1 MVHFPKNEIHFYEV
15 GNQPN
20 PQRAK
25 SCANAVLDE
34 HLAPPS
40 CSLEERSKIRE
51 EESLPAGMN
60 SSSHFSRIS
69 QRVKFL
75 NPFST
80 HSAIKTSLSVRQVLI
95 PWGGSS
101 GRIAS
106 MARILSASLDIS
118 AEVISNVQPKVS
130 PPSNG
135 DSFSKSSTGVSKN
148 FAAFFK
154 GNAFNMLAALRS
166 FFINCSHSCGV
177 LTMDWAYTF
186 SLLNTFS
193 SSRE

>member
-1 MVHFPKNEIHFYEV
+1 MQRGHGSYMPTFKNSMVHFPKNEIHFYEV

-80 HSAIKTSLSVRQVLI
+80 HSAIKTSLSARQVLI
-95 PWGGSS
+95 PWGVLPAGSHPWQ
-101 GRIAS
+101 
-106 MARILSASLDIS
+106 
-118 AEVISNVQPKVS
+118 E
-130 PPSNG
+130 
-135 DSFSKSSTGVSKN
+135 F
-148 FAAFFK
+148 
-154 GNAFNMLAALRS
+154 
-166 FFINCSHSCGV
+166 C
-177 LTMDWAYTF
+177 
-186 SLLNTFS
+186 LLLWIF
-193 SSRE
+193 RRR